1 MFWHLLL
8 WALVSSVVG
17 CSTQVQSLAAC
28 SSAALPCGGGCG
40 FCCLC
45 DLDAL
50 CCDSLLLIFELKGFL
65 PTVSR
70 CSVLLVVTMA
80 TR

>member
-1 MFWHLLL
+1 MCEHLLL
-8 WALVSSVVG
+8 GALVPSVVG

-28 SSAALPCGGGCG
+28 RSAAFPCGGGCG

-50 CCDSLLLIFELKGFL
+50 CRDSFLLIFELKGVL

-70 CSVLLVVTMA
+70 RSVLLVVTMA
-80 TR
+80 TI